1 MTLVLQGPFAKR
13 EKFTFH
19 PIGGLADRNK
29 GIKKALFKNNLSG
42 RRMIHHLYFRRWVVG
57 FEARVR
63 DHYVVAKRG
72 V

>member
-1 MTLVLQGPFAKR
+1 MVGQ
-13 EKFTFH
+13 
-19 PIGGLADRNK
+19 NK
-29 GIKKALFKNNLSG
+29 DIKKALFESNVSG

-72 V
+72 M

>member
-1 MTLVLQGPFAKR
+1 MVLQALFAKQ
-13 EKFTFH
+13 ENFTFR
-19 PIGGLADRNK
+19 PIGEMAGQNK
-29 GIKKALFKNNLSG
+29 DIKRALFESNVSG

-72 V
+72 T